1 MDKGPYD
8 LAKEYFDDKFAEDRR
23 NIIREFS
30 IKRDEIQQNAK
41 KTNQSSIVSTYGSLF
56 GGIMI
61 AGGLVAAPFTG
72 GASMGCI
79 RPGVALTIG
88 FPFYR
93 AAYREVNEYHQR
105 QILTKLEQL
114 WLSHEEKCI
123 EMNKRLLPLN
133 KKIEMVQGDIRKMSL
148 IKPDNGEE
156 NKTLE
161 VIQSS
166 SNLIIATEIV
176 YDFVEKLPLKSIKS
190 FKISD
195 WMSID
200 FKSLLQPA
208 PGTSNEKYRT
218 LSFATVLINIRNLF
232 WHHTDMN
239 KLDNDIPCDRAYALK
254 LIIDHMQRELD
265 DLCIYFE

>member
-1 MDKGPYD
+1 
-8 LAKEYFDDKFAEDRR
+8 
-23 NIIREFS
+23 
-30 IKRDEIQQNAK
+30 
-41 KTNQSSIVSTYGSLF
+41 
-56 GGIMI
+56 
-61 AGGLVAAPFTG
+61 
-72 GASMGCI
+72 
-79 RPGVALTIG
+79 
-88 FPFYR
+88 
-93 AAYREVNEYHQR
+93 
-105 QILTKLEQL
+105 
-114 WLSHEEKCI
+114 
-123 EMNKRLLPLN
+123 MNKRLLPLN